1 VVKDSESRKEKKIS
15 MGYMPS
21 EYDKYFSFGLIDY
34 SEFDMNIE
42 PPIPP
47 PLPQNNS
54 NQESTQGRQ
63 DQISESITENS
74 ESNQESIVKDQEI
87 MPEQNHDE
95 NLSVEADCDMNY
107 CFDIVNYSLYP
118 ECTNIE
124 EVTEY
129 EDSVLV
135 PDENEAEPVQSCEEH
150 IKGSDFDKIP
160 MEVGRI
166 DQTLQND
173 LQTII

>member
-1 VVKDSESRKEKKIS
+1 
-15 MGYMPS
+15 MPS

-47 PLPQNNS
+47 PIPPPFENSNN
-54 NQESTQGRQ
+54 NQESTQGQ
-63 DQISESITENS
+63 DQVIESITENS
-74 ESNQESIVKDQEI
+74 ESNQESTVKDQEI
-87 MPEQNHDE
+87 MPEQNQDE
-95 NLSVEADCDMNY
+95 NLSVEADGDMNY

-124 EVTEY
+124 EVTEC
-129 EDSVLV
+129 EDSVSV
-135 PDENEAEPVQSCEEH
+135 PDEYEIQAVQSCEEH

-160 MEVGRI
+160 MEVGRL